1 MSDVHDPFTTDV
13 RSSEYEYLPLSYHAC
28 VITIQ
33 IITQS
38 YMFSLKIESIT
49 HIWLLR
55 HAR

>member
-1 MSDVHDPFTTDV
+1 MRDDHYSFTTDV
-13 RSSEYEYLPLSYHAC
+13 RSSEYEYLPLGYHAC